1 MQKILSFLDSN
12 GIKFKKLGQ
21 SYVCRCPICKGDD
34 ALYKHNAQVNTK
46 SNNIYC
52 YSEGKVYFLS
62 DIEAALE
69 RRDYDHP

>member
-21 SYVCRCPICKGDD
+21 SYVCRCPICKGDN
-34 ALYKHNAQVNTK
+34 ALYKHNAQVNAGF
-46 SNNIYC
+46 NNIYC

-62 DIEAALE
+62 DIKAALE
-69 RRDYDHP
+69 GRAL